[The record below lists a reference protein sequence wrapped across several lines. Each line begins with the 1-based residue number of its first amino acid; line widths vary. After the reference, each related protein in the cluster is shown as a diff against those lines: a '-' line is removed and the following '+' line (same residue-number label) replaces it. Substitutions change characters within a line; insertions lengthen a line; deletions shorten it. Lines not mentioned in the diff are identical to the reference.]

1 MKNVK
6 RFLSLLTALLLCMS
20 MLMLPA
26 SAADDSK
33 MLAEVK
39 KGVVQL
45 LAIVYK
51 GDKTSGIPIDA
62 CTGTGFAVGK
72 AGQDTNVF
80 VTNWHVTTCGGYDP
94 SMVRVYLLLDDWYL
108 DQNLVPQNAVECE
121 VLYSSAD
128 NGGVPDYAI
137 IRATSTVTG
146 FKALPPAV

>member
-6 RFLSLLTALLLCMS
+6 RFLSLLTALLLCIS
-20 MLMLPA
+20 MLTLPA

-62 CTGTGFAVGK
+62 CTGTGSYPRVKPSSFKISDNLSVKRLLIQIGPHSGDERVGIS
-72 AGQDTNVF
+72 V
-80 VTNWHVTTCGGYDP
+80 V
-94 SMVRVYLLLDDWYL
+94 
-108 DQNLVPQNAVECE
+108 
-121 VLYSSAD
+121 
-128 NGGVPDYAI
+128 
-137 IRATSTVTG
+137 
-146 FKALPPAV
+146 